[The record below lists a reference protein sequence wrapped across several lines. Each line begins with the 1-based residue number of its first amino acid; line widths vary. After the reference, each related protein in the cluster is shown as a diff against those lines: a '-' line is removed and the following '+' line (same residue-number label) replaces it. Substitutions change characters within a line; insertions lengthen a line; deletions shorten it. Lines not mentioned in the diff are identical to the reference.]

1 MPSPYPPASGWNRA
15 LTMVGTMA
23 ILVLLLWWAQRLFVM
38 LTVAVLIAFILE
50 PVVRGL
56 ERHGLKRGLAVIS
69 ATLFTVGILGSL
81 GWLVTAQ
88 IRAMST
94 SWPEYQAA
102 IERKVNAIDPWQ
114 GERFLLGKLSEIG
127 QELVARIP
135 TVIAPLLESLL
146 TIMFVVIL
154 VAFTLIQWDDL
165 RTRLL
170 RLLGSERSPAITT
183 RALDEASKRISRY
196 LLMQV
201 ILNASFGIVLGL
213 ALYVFR
219 LPYAPLWGAIAA
231 LMRFIPYVGTW
242 ISLVL
247 PILFSLATA
256 ESWFQPLA
264 LLATWMVL
272 EILTANV
279 AEPLLY
285 GKSAGISPMALLVS
299 AIFWG
304 WLWGPVGLILST
316 PLTVCLLVL
325 GRYVPQLKF
334 LETLLG
340 DELPVKPHMRYYQRV
355 LARDQDDAVDLVEE
369 RLENHDPIEVMDE
382 VIVPALL
389 QAKKDR
395 QEGLLPDDDEQF
407 LIRVTHEILAGI
419 EPASARGDRDG
430 APVRIL
436 ACPASDEI
444 DELALEMLPRSVC
457 VSPDNLHLASVDSL
471 SSEVLAAIEKE
482 SPALVIIAA
491 LPPGG
496 LAPARYLCKRLRARF
511 PDLPILVG
519 RWGLTENQDQVRQRL
534 LASGA
539 TDVAFTLDA
548 SRAQVIPIVQLA
560 AHAPQ
565 QQDISRAS

>member
-1 MPSPYPPASGWNRA
+1 
-15 LTMVGTMA
+15 MVGTMG
-23 ILVLLLWWAQRLFVM
+23 ILVLLLWWAQQLFVM
-38 LTVAVLIAFILE
+38 LTVAILIAFILE
-50 PVVRGL
+50 PVVRTL
-56 ERHGLKRGLAVIS
+56 ERRGLKRGFAVILT
-69 ATLFTVGILGSL
+69 TLFTAGILGAL
-81 GWLVTAQ
+81 GWLIAGQ
-88 IRAMST
+88 IRAMSA

-114 GERFLLGKLSEIG
+114 GEGFLLGKLSDIG
-127 QELVARIP
+127 QEIVVHIP

-146 TIMFVVIL
+146 TIVFIVIL
-154 VAFTLIQWDDL
+154 VAFTLMQWEDL
-165 RTRLL
+165 RTRML

-201 ILNASFGIVLGL
+201 TINASFGIAL
-213 ALYVFR
+213 ALVLYLFR

-242 ISLVL
+242 ISLIL

-256 ESWFQPLA
+256 ETWFQPLT
-264 LLATWMVL
+264 LLATWIVL

-285 GKSAGISPMALLVS
+285 GKSAGISPTALLVA

-304 WLWGPVGLILST
+304 WLWGPIGLILST

-325 GRYVPQLKF
+325 GRHVPQLKF

-340 DELPVKPHMRYYQRV
+340 DEIPVKPHVRYYQRI
-355 LARDQDDAVDLVEE
+355 LARDQDDAVDMVEE

-382 VIVPALL
+382 VIVPALV

-395 QEGLLPDDDEQF
+395 QECQLPDDDEHF
-407 LIRVTHEILAGI
+407 LIKLTHEILAGL
-419 EPASARGDRDG
+419 EPPGARCDRDG

-436 ACPASDEI
+436 GCPASDEI
-444 DELALEMLPRSVC
+444 DELALEMLPRSLG
-457 VSPDNLHLASVDSL
+457 VSPENLHLVSIDSL
-471 SSEVLAAIEKE
+471 SGEIVSAIEKD
-482 SPALVIIAA
+482 SPALAIIAS

-496 LAPARYLCKRLRARF
+496 LAQARYLCKRLRTRF
-511 PDLPILVG
+511 PDFAILVG
-519 RWGLTENQDQVRQRL
+519 RWGLTENHDQVRRML

-548 SRAQVIPIVQLA
+548 SRRQVVPIIQLA
-560 AHAPQ
+560 GHTTP
-565 QQDISRAS
+565 DVSRAS